1 MNRGRHLKTFVA
13 RPFVVATAAILVALI
28 VGVGDAQA
36 AAEFA
41 PGTSYP
47 VNGLQ
52 VATASSDLNG
62 DGFSDIVSASQNG
75 DNFSVLL
82 ARGDG
87 TFSSPTAYPV
97 GANPGVNLAG
107 PMDIQVADVNGDG
120 HPDVVTADW
129 RGTFI
134 PGSISVFLGRGD
146 GTFAPP
152 AKFATDVEPVSVAL
166 GDVNGDGFLD
176 AVTANFRASS
186 VSLLLGNGDGTFRPQ
201 TVLPEY
207 YPAVSAV
214 ALADMNNDGRQDLV
228 AEVQSAIYVSLGRGD
243 GSFSTPTR
251 IAATTGYFGDVEVA
265 DLNGDGNRD
274 VVVPGEFAD
283 LVSVLLGH
291 GDGSFAPAVTYP
303 TGAGTY
309 PVAVIAVDFDG
320 DGVLDLA
327 TANANSSM
335 TSILAGAGDGTFA
348 APSLY
353 NTGQEWA
360 VAAGRFNRDARPD
373 LALGQFNNVK
383 VLLNVTGGPLPPS
396 DVTPPTIVVPDAV
409 VAEAT
414 SPAGATVNYTVTAT
428 DDVDPA
434 PVVSC
439 TPASGSTFPLGD
451 TTVTCTASD
460 AAGNRA
466 TASFVI
472 YVRDTTPP
480 SLTLPGDLVVDAT
493 SPAGADVSFGATAT
507 DAVDPTPVVTCTR
520 SPGTFPIGDTKVICT
535 ATDSSGNQASAS
547 FLVHVRGAV
556 EQITGLMKYVDDKA
570 IGPGTSLHDKLAQA
584 QSLVAAG
591 QLSDACAKLG
601 AFVSEVRALPSGQ
614 LSGDQSQYLIAA
626 AERIRAVIGC

>member
-1 MNRGRHLKTFVA
+1 MSRGRQLKRLVA

-41 PGTSYP
+41 SATSYP
-47 VNGLQ
+47 VSGLQ
-52 VATASSDLNG
+52 VAAASSDLNG

-87 TFSSPTAYPV
+87 TFGSPIAYPV

-107 PMDIQVADVNGDG
+107 PMDIRVGDVNGDRY
-120 HPDVVTADW
+120 PDVVTADW
-129 RGTFI
+129 RGTFV

-152 AKFATDVEPVSVAL
+152 AKFATDLEPTSVAL
-166 GDVNGDGFLD
+166 GDVNGDGYLD
-176 AVTANFRASS
+176 AVTANFRAST

-201 TVLPEY
+201 TVLPS
-207 YPAVSAV
+207 YPAISAV
-214 ALADMNNDGRQDLV
+214 ALGDMNNDGRQDLV
-228 AEVQSAIYVSLGRGD
+228 AEVQSAIYVSVGQGD
-243 GSFSTPTR
+243 GSFPTPTR
-251 IAATTGYFGDVEVA
+251 IAATTGYFGDLELA
-265 DLNGDGNRD
+265 DLNGDGSKD
-274 VVVPGEFAD
+274 LAVPGESAD
-283 LVSVLLGH
+283 LVSVLLGR
-291 GDGSFAPAVTYP
+291 GDGSFVPPATYP

-309 PVAVIAVDFDG
+309 PVDVTAADFNG

-327 TANANSSM
+327 TANANSSVI
-335 TSILAGAGDGTFA
+335 SILAGVGDGTFA
-348 APSLY
+348 APNLY
-353 NTGQEWA
+353 MTGQGWA
-360 VAAGRFNRDARPD
+360 IAAGRFNRDARPD

-383 VLLNVTGGPLPPS
+383 ILLNVTGGPLPPS

-428 DDVDPA
+428 DDVDPS

-439 TPASGSTFPLGD
+439 APASGSTFPLGG
-451 TTVTCTASD
+451 TMVTCTATD
-460 AAGNRA
+460 AAGNGA
-466 TASFVI
+466 TASFVV

-480 SLTLPGDLVVDAT
+480 SLTVPGDLVVDGT

-507 DAVDPTPVVTCTR
+507 DAVDPTPVVTCTP
-520 SPGTFPIGDTKVICT
+520 SPGTFPIGDTNVTCT

-547 FLVHVRGAV
+547 FMVHVRGAV
-556 EQITGLMKYVDDKA
+556 EQITDLMTYVDNGP

-601 AFVSEVRALPSGQ
+601 AFVSQVRALPSGQ
-614 LSGDQSQYLIAA
+614 LSADQSRYLIAS
-626 AERIRAVIGC
+626 AERIRAVISC